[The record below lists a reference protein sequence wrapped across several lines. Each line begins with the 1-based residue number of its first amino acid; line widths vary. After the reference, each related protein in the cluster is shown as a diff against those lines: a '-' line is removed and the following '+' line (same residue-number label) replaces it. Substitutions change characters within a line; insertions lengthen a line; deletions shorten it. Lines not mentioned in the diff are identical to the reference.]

1 MAIKKTGRIGIL
13 DKRVTPDSAANVR
26 QNIRY
31 DRPAHVSHI
40 FGLLFVPG
48 INNPRIH
55 GPIISLNTPMKHN
68 VNWQKMYLKYIKMDP
83 NCELSKK

>member
-1 MAIKKTGRIGIL
+1 MCVAIKKTGRIGIP

-55 GPIISLNTPMKHN
+55 GPIISLTA
-68 VNWQKMYLKYIKMDP
+68 
-83 NCELSKK
+83 